1 VDDYASVDVPRA
13 LKAALEAAREEGRD
27 VGHAKA
33 VAEFDV
39 RLASA
44 QDDNE
49 RLTCEVQEAAQRGYA
64 AGVAEAVEMAVE
76 MMDGIA
82 QERVEFS
89 DAYRRLVAQ
98 KADLDAVLAR
108 LRKGN
113 ADA

>member
-1 VDDYASVDVPRA
+1 MNE
-13 LKAALEAAREEGRD
+13 EAAAAAHLEEVAFQRGRAEGR
-27 VGHAKA
+27 
-33 VAEFDV
+33 
-39 RLASA
+39 
-44 QDDNE
+44 
-49 RLTCEVQEAAQRGYA
+49 LTAMADSEARGYA